1 MKARGPQRARS
12 LPPYREPVGS
22 IGVRDLPRVMG
33 ALAMYIE
40 QKFPGLAF
48 AIVVTE
54 FREGAGAAHIS
65 NCERDSLVALL
76 REYCDELERR
86 HPTEGS

>member
-12 LPPYREPVGS
+12 LPPYREPVGG
-22 IGVRDLPRVMG
+22 IGVRDLPHVMG

-40 QKFPGLAF
+40 QRFPGLAF
-48 AIVVTE
+48 VLVVTE
-54 FREGAGAAHIS
+54 FRDGAGAAHVS
-65 NCERDSLVALL
+65 NCERDSVVAVL

-86 HPTEGS
+86 RPPERR